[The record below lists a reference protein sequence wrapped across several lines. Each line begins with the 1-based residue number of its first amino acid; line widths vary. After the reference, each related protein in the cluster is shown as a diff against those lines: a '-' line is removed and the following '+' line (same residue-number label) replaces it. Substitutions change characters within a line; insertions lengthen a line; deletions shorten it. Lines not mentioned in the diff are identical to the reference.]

1 MNASAPTRS
10 SLTITRE
17 DHDREVIVQGWVQ
30 DVRNLG
36 GISFVILRDKHGVLQ
51 IAVPKKKVP
60 LEIFEVLTAIP
71 RESVVRISGVVKE
84 SKQAK
89 MGFEIVPTSVEVLS
103 RAASPLPLGVV
114 DKVGVEVET
123 RFNNRFM
130 DLRKAETRAVFEI
143 KSLVLDLINDYLR
156 NEGFVEV
163 FTPKIVASG
172 AEGGASLF
180 EIKYF
185 DRAAYLAQSPQLYKQ
200 MLMSTGLDR
209 VYEIGPAF
217 RAEPSDTIR
226 HVSEFISFDGEMAFI
241 SSQRDVMDTI
251 ERCMLS
257 VVKGVMERG
266 SKHLEALGTT
276 VTLPRSPFPVLTYSN
291 AVEILISEGRPI
303 EEGEDLGTEDEKAL
317 GEVMRSKGHD
327 MYWILEYP
335 EASKP
340 FYIMEKDGTPF
351 SHSFDLDYMG
361 QEIASGGQ
369 REHRYDMLVSRM
381 KKKGLDVS
389 SFKFYLDAFMYG
401 MPPHGGW
408 GLGLERLV
416 QKMLGLPNVR
426 EAILFP
432 RDRNRLTP

>member
-1 MNASAPTRS
+1 MNSSVPTRN
-10 SLTITRE
+10 SLTITEE
-17 DHDREVIVQGWVQ
+17 DYDQEVAVQGWVQ

-60 LEIFEVLTAIP
+60 PEIFDELTSVS
-71 RESVVRISGVVKE
+71 RESVVRISGIVKE
-84 SKQAK
+84 SNQAK

-114 DKVGVEVET
+114 DKVGVEIET
-123 RFNNRFM
+123 RYNNRFM
-130 DLRKAETRAVFEI
+130 DLRKADARAVFEI
-143 KSLVLDLINDYLR
+143 KSMVLDLIDEYLR

-185 DRAAYLAQSPQLYKQ
+185 DKIAYLAQSPQLYKQ

-226 HVSEFISFDGEMAFI
+226 HVSEFISYDGEMAFV

-251 ERCMLS
+251 EGCMLHII
-257 VVKGVMERG
+257 KGIMEKG
-266 SKHLEALGTT
+266 SKHLEVLGTA

-291 AVEILISEGRPI
+291 AVEKLISEGRPMK
-303 EEGEDLGTEDEKAL
+303 EGEDLGTEDEKAL
-317 GEVMRSKGHD
+317 GEFMISKGYD
-327 MYWILEYP
+327 IYWIVEYP

-351 SHSFDLDYMG
+351 SHSFDLDYLG

-369 REHRYDMLVSRM
+369 REHRYDMLISRM
-381 KKKGLDVS
+381 EKKGLDVS

>member
-251 ERCMLS
+251 EGCMLS

-381 KKKGLDVS
+381 EKKGLDVS

>member
-1 MNASAPTRS
+1 MSVNAPTRS
-10 SLTITRE
+10 SITITKE
-17 DHDREVIVQGWVQ
+17 DFDQEVTIRGWVQ

-36 GISFVILRDKHGVLQ
+36 GISFVILRDRYGVLQ

-60 LEIFEVLTAIP
+60 PELFEALTTIP
-71 RESVVRISGVVKE
+71 RESVVCVAGIVKE

-89 MGFEIVPTSVEVLS
+89 MGFEIVPKSMEVLS
-103 RAASPLPLGVV
+103 KAASPLPLGVV

-143 KSLVLDLINDYLR
+143 KSLVLDLIDESLEK
-156 NEGFVEV
+156 EGFVEV

-185 DRAAYLAQSPQLYKQ
+185 DKPAYLAQSPQLYKQ
-200 MLMSTGLDR
+200 ILMSTGLDK

-241 SSQRDVMDTI
+241 SSQRDVMDVI
-251 ERCMLS
+251 ERCMIE
-257 VVKGVMERG
+257 VIKGVSERG
-266 SKHLEALGTT
+266 SKQLETIGAQI
-276 VTLPRSPFPVLTYSN
+276 VVPRSPFPVLTYSD
-291 AVEILISEGRPI
+291 AVDILISKGRMIKEGD
-303 EEGEDLGTEDEKAL
+303 DLGTEDEKVL
-317 GEVMRSKGHD
+317 GEVMKSRGSD
-327 MYWILEYP
+327 MYWIIEYP
-335 EASKP
+335 ESSKP
-340 FYIMEKDGTPF
+340 FYIMEKEGTPF
-351 SHSFDLDYMG
+351 SHSFDLDFAG

-369 REHRYDMLVSRM
+369 REHRYDALTNRM
-381 KKKGLDVS
+381 EKKGLDTS
-389 SFKFYLDAFMYG
+389 SFRFYLDAFMYG

-408 GLGLERLV
+408 GLGLERFV
-416 QKMLGLPNVR
+416 QKMLGLPNIR

-432 RDRNRLTP
+432 RDRNRLVP

>member
-1 MNASAPTRS
+1 MSVNAPTRS
-10 SLTITRE
+10 SATITKE
-17 DHDREVIVQGWVQ
+17 DFNREVTVRGWVQ

-36 GISFVILRDKHGVLQ
+36 GISFVILRDRYGVLQ
-51 IAVPKKKVP
+51 IAVPKKRVP
-60 LEIFEVLTAIP
+60 PELFEALTTIP
-71 RESVVRISGVVKE
+71 RESVVSVGGIVKE

-89 MGFEIVPTSVEVLS
+89 MGFEIVPKSMEVLS
-103 RAASPLPLGVV
+103 KASSPLPLGVV

-143 KSLVLDLINDYLR
+143 KSLVLDLIDESLGK
-156 NEGFVEV
+156 EGFVEV

-185 DRAAYLAQSPQLYKQ
+185 DKPAYLAQSPQLYKQ
-200 MLMSTGLDR
+200 ILMSTGLDK

-241 SSQRDVMDTI
+241 SSQRDVMDVI
-251 ERCMLS
+251 ERCMLD
-257 VVKGVMERG
+257 VFKGVLERG
-266 SKHLEALGTT
+266 SKQLEVIGAQ
-276 VTLPRSPFPVLTYSN
+276 VVPPMSPFPVLTYSD
-291 AVEILISEGRPI
+291 AVDILVSEGRTVK
-303 EEGEDLGTEDEKAL
+303 EGDDLGTEDEKAL
-317 GEVMRSKGHD
+317 GEVMKSKGSD
-327 MYWILEYP
+327 MYWIIEYP
-335 EASKP
+335 ESSKP
-340 FYIMEKDGTPF
+340 FYIMEKEGTPF
-351 SHSFDLDYMG
+351 SHSFDLDFAG

-369 REHRYDMLVSRM
+369 REHRYDALTSRM
-381 KKKGLDVS
+381 ERKGLDVS
-389 SFKFYLDAFMYG
+389 SFGFYLNAFMYG

-408 GLGLERLV
+408 GLGVERFV
-416 QKMLGLPNVR
+416 QKMLGLPNIR

-432 RDRNRLTP
+432 RDRNRLAP

>member
-1 MNASAPTRS
+1 MNSSVPTRS
-10 SLTITRE
+10 SLTITEE
-17 DHDREVIVQGWVQ
+17 DYDREVAVQGWVQ

-60 LEIFEVLTAIP
+60 PEIFDELTSVS
-71 RESVVRISGVVKE
+71 RESVVRISGIVKE
-84 SKQAK
+84 SNQAK

-114 DKVGVEVET
+114 DKVGVEIET
-123 RFNNRFM
+123 RYNNRFM
-130 DLRKAETRAVFEI
+130 DLRKADVRAVFEI
-143 KSLVLDLINDYLR
+143 KSMVLDLIDEYLR

-185 DRAAYLAQSPQLYKQ
+185 DKIAYLAQSPQLYKQ

-226 HVSEFISFDGEMAFI
+226 HVSEFISYDGEMAFV

-251 ERCMLS
+251 EGCMLHII
-257 VVKGVMERG
+257 KGIMERG
-266 SKHLEALGTT
+266 SKHLEVLGTA
-276 VTLPRSPFPVLTYSN
+276 VTLPRSPFPVMTYSN
-291 AVEILISEGRPI
+291 AVEKLISEGRPMK
-303 EEGEDLGTEDEKAL
+303 EGEDLGTEDEKAL
-317 GEVMRSKGHD
+317 GEFMRSKGYD
-327 MYWILEYP
+327 MYWIVEYP

-351 SHSFDLDYMG
+351 SHSFDLDYLG

-369 REHRYDMLVSRM
+369 REHRYDMLISRM
-381 KKKGLDVS
+381 EKKGLDVS

>member
-1 MNASAPTRS
+1 MNSSVPTRS
-10 SLTITRE
+10 SLTITEE
-17 DHDREVIVQGWVQ
+17 DYDREVAVQGWVQ

-60 LEIFEVLTAIP
+60 PEIFDELTSVS
-71 RESVVRISGVVKE
+71 RESVVRISGIVKE
-84 SKQAK
+84 SNQAK

-114 DKVGVEVET
+114 DKVGVEIET
-123 RFNNRFM
+123 RYNNRFM
-130 DLRKAETRAVFEI
+130 DLRKADVRAVFEI
-143 KSLVLDLINDYLR
+143 KSMVLDLIDEYLR

-185 DRAAYLAQSPQLYKQ
+185 DKIAYLAQSPQLYKQ

-226 HVSEFISFDGEMAFI
+226 HVSEFISYDGEMAFV

-251 ERCMLS
+251 EGCMLHII
-257 VVKGVMERG
+257 KGIMERG
-266 SKHLEALGTT
+266 SKHLEVLGTA

-291 AVEILISEGRPI
+291 AVEKLISEGRPMK
-303 EEGEDLGTEDEKAL
+303 EGEDLGTEDEKAL
-317 GEVMRSKGHD
+317 GEFMRSKGYD
-327 MYWILEYP
+327 IYWIVEYP

-351 SHSFDLDYMG
+351 SHSFDLDYLG

-369 REHRYDMLVSRM
+369 REHRYDMLISRM
-381 KKKGLDVS
+381 EKKGLDVS

>member
-1 MNASAPTRS
+1 MNSSVPTRS
-10 SLTITRE
+10 SLTITEE
-17 DHDREVIVQGWVQ
+17 DYDREVAVQGWVQ

-60 LEIFEVLTAIP
+60 PEIFDELTSVS
-71 RESVVRISGVVKE
+71 RESVVRISGIVKE
-84 SKQAK
+84 SNQAK

-114 DKVGVEVET
+114 DKVGVEIET
-123 RFNNRFM
+123 RYNNRFM
-130 DLRKAETRAVFEI
+130 DLRKADVRAVFEI
-143 KSLVLDLINDYLR
+143 KSMVLDLIDEYLR

-185 DRAAYLAQSPQLYKQ
+185 DKIAYLAQSPQLYKQ

-226 HVSEFISFDGEMAFI
+226 HVSEFISYDGEMAFV

-251 ERCMLS
+251 EGCMLHII
-257 VVKGVMERG
+257 KGIMERG
-266 SKHLEALGTT
+266 SKHLEVLGTA

-291 AVEILISEGRPI
+291 AVEKLISEGRPMK
-303 EEGEDLGTEDEKAL
+303 EGEDLGTEDEKAL
-317 GEVMRSKGHD
+317 GEFMISKGYD
-327 MYWILEYP
+327 IYWIVEYP

-351 SHSFDLDYMG
+351 SHSFDLDYLG

-369 REHRYDMLVSRM
+369 REHRYDMLISRM
-381 KKKGLDVS
+381 EKKGLDVS

>member
-1 MNASAPTRS
+1 MNSSVPTRN
-10 SLTITRE
+10 SLTITEE
-17 DHDREVIVQGWVQ
+17 DYDREVTVQGWVQ

-60 LEIFEVLTAIP
+60 PEIFDELTSVS
-71 RESVVRISGVVKE
+71 RESVVRISGIVKE
-84 SKQAK
+84 SNQAK

-114 DKVGVEVET
+114 DKVGVEIET
-123 RFNNRFM
+123 RYNNRFM
-130 DLRKAETRAVFEI
+130 DLRKADVRAVFEI
-143 KSLVLDLINDYLR
+143 KSMVLDLIDEYLR

-185 DRAAYLAQSPQLYKQ
+185 DKIAYLAQSPQLYKQ

-226 HVSEFISFDGEMAFI
+226 HVSEFISYDGEMAFV

-251 ERCMLS
+251 EGCMLHII
-257 VVKGVMERG
+257 KGIMERG
-266 SKHLEALGTT
+266 SKHLEVLGTA

-291 AVEILISEGRPI
+291 AVEKLISEGRPMK
-303 EEGEDLGTEDEKAL
+303 EGEDLGTEDEKAL
-317 GEVMRSKGHD
+317 GEFMRSKGYD
-327 MYWILEYP
+327 MYWIVEYP

-351 SHSFDLDYMG
+351 SHSFDLDYLG

-369 REHRYDMLVSRM
+369 REHRYDMLISRM
-381 KKKGLDVS
+381 EKKGLDVS

>member
-1 MNASAPTRS
+1 MNSSVPTRN
-10 SLTITRE
+10 SLTITEE
-17 DHDREVIVQGWVQ
+17 DYDREVAVQGWVQ

-60 LEIFEVLTAIP
+60 PEIFDELTSVS
-71 RESVVRISGVVKE
+71 RESVVRISGIVKE
-84 SKQAK
+84 SNQAK

-114 DKVGVEVET
+114 DKVGVEIET
-123 RFNNRFM
+123 RYNNRFM
-130 DLRKAETRAVFEI
+130 DLRKADVRAVFEI
-143 KSLVLDLINDYLR
+143 KSMVLDLIDEYLR

-185 DRAAYLAQSPQLYKQ
+185 DKIAYLAQSPQLYKQ

-226 HVSEFISFDGEMAFI
+226 HVSEFISYDGEMAFV

-251 ERCMLS
+251 EGCMLHII
-257 VVKGVMERG
+257 KGIMERG
-266 SKHLEALGTT
+266 SKHLEVLGTA

-291 AVEILISEGRPI
+291 AVEKLISEGRPMK
-303 EEGEDLGTEDEKAL
+303 EGEDLGTEDEKAL
-317 GEVMRSKGHD
+317 GEFMRSKGYD
-327 MYWILEYP
+327 MYWIVEYP

-351 SHSFDLDYMG
+351 SHSFDLDYLG

-369 REHRYDMLVSRM
+369 REHRYDMLISRM
-381 KKKGLDVS
+381 EKKGLDVS

>member
-1 MNASAPTRS
+1 MNSSIPTRS
-10 SLTITRE
+10 SLTITEE
-17 DHDREVIVQGWVQ
+17 DYDREVAVQGWVQ

-60 LEIFEVLTAIP
+60 PEIFDELTSVS
-71 RESVVRISGVVKE
+71 RESVVRISGIVKE
-84 SKQAK
+84 SNQAK

-114 DKVGVEVET
+114 DKVGVEIET
-123 RFNNRFM
+123 RYNNRFM
-130 DLRKAETRAVFEI
+130 DLRKADVRAVFEI
-143 KSLVLDLINDYLR
+143 KSMVLDLIDEYLR

-185 DRAAYLAQSPQLYKQ
+185 DKIAYLAQSPQLYKQ

-226 HVSEFISFDGEMAFI
+226 HVSEFISYDGEMAFV

-251 ERCMLS
+251 EGCMLHII
-257 VVKGVMERG
+257 KGIMERG
-266 SKHLEALGTT
+266 SKHLEVLGTA

-291 AVEILISEGRPI
+291 AVEKLISEGRPMK
-303 EEGEDLGTEDEKAL
+303 EGEDLGTEDEKAL
-317 GEVMRSKGHD
+317 GEFMRSKGYD
-327 MYWILEYP
+327 IYWIVEYP

-351 SHSFDLDYMG
+351 SHSFDLDYLG

-369 REHRYDMLVSRM
+369 REHRYDMLISRM
-381 KKKGLDVS
+381 EKKGLDVS

>member
-1 MNASAPTRS
+1 MNSSVPTRS
-10 SLTITRE
+10 SLTITEE
-17 DHDREVIVQGWVQ
+17 DYDREVAVQGWVQ

-60 LEIFEVLTAIP
+60 PEIFDELTSVS
-71 RESVVRISGVVKE
+71 RESVVRISGIVKE
-84 SKQAK
+84 SNQAK

-114 DKVGVEVET
+114 DKVGVEIET
-123 RFNNRFM
+123 RYNNRFM
-130 DLRKAETRAVFEI
+130 DLRKADARAVFEI
-143 KSLVLDLINDYLR
+143 KSMVLDLIDEYLR

-185 DRAAYLAQSPQLYKQ
+185 DKIAYLAQSPQLYKQ

-226 HVSEFISFDGEMAFI
+226 HVSEFISYDGEMAFV

-251 ERCMLS
+251 EGCMLHII
-257 VVKGVMERG
+257 KGIMEKG
-266 SKHLEALGTT
+266 SKHLEVLGTA

-291 AVEILISEGRPI
+291 AVEKLISEGRPMK
-303 EEGEDLGTEDEKAL
+303 EGEDLGTEDEKAL
-317 GEVMRSKGHD
+317 GESMRSKGYD
-327 MYWILEYP
+327 MYWIVEYP

-351 SHSFDLDYMG
+351 SHSFDLDYLG

-369 REHRYDMLVSRM
+369 REHRYDMLISRM
-381 KKKGLDVS
+381 EKKGLDVS

>member
-1 MNASAPTRS
+1 MNASAPLRS
-10 SLTITRE
+10 SITITR
-17 DHDREVIVQGWVQ
+17 DDYDREVTVKGWVQ

-36 GISFVILRDKHGVLQ
+36 GISFVILRDRHGVLQ
-51 IAVPKKKVP
+51 IAAPKKKVP
-60 LEIFEVLTAIP
+60 LELFDALTTVP
-71 RESVVRISGVVKE
+71 RESVVSISGMVKE

-89 MGFEIVPTSVEVLS
+89 MGFEIVPISMEVLS
-103 RAASPLPLGVV
+103 KAASPLPLGVV

-123 RFNNRFM
+123 RFNHRFM

-143 KSLVLDLINDYLR
+143 KSLVLELIDEYLGR
-156 NEGFVEV
+156 EGFVEV

-185 DRAAYLAQSPQLYKQ
+185 DKAAYLAQSPQLYKQ

-217 RAEPSDTIR
+217 RAEPSDTVR

-241 SSQRDVMDTI
+241 SSQRDVMEVI
-251 ERCMLS
+251 ECCMLS
-257 VVKGVMERG
+257 VVKGVVERG
-266 SKHLEALGTT
+266 SKHIEAIGSN
-276 VTLPRSPFPVLTYSN
+276 VALPRSPFPVLTYSD
-291 AVEILISEGRPI
+291 AVEILISEGRTI
-303 EEGEDLGTEDEKAL
+303 KEGEDLGTEDEKAL
-317 GEVMRSKGHD
+317 GEVMRSRGNE
-327 MYWILEYP
+327 MYWIIEYP
-335 EASKP
+335 ESSKP

-351 SHSFDLDYMG
+351 SHSFDLDYAG

-369 REHRYDMLVSRM
+369 REHRYDPLIRRM
-381 KKKGLDVS
+381 EKKGLDIS
-389 SFKFYLDAFMYG
+389 SFRFYLDTFMYG

-408 GLGLERLV
+408 GLGVERFV
-416 QKMLGLPNVR
+416 QKMLGLPNIR

>member
-1 MNASAPTRS
+1 MNSSVPTRS
-10 SLTITRE
+10 SLTITEE
-17 DHDREVIVQGWVQ
+17 DYDREVAVQGWVQ

-60 LEIFEVLTAIP
+60 PEIFDELTSVS
-71 RESVVRISGVVKE
+71 RESVVRISGIVKE
-84 SKQAK
+84 SNQAK

-114 DKVGVEVET
+114 DKVGVEIET
-123 RFNNRFM
+123 RYNNRFM
-130 DLRKAETRAVFEI
+130 DLRKADVRAVFEI
-143 KSLVLDLINDYLR
+143 KSMVLDLIDEYLR

-185 DRAAYLAQSPQLYKQ
+185 DKIAYLAQSPQLYKQ

-226 HVSEFISFDGEMAFI
+226 HVSEFISYDGEMAFV

-251 ERCMLS
+251 EGCMLHII
-257 VVKGVMERG
+257 KGIMERG
-266 SKHLEALGTT
+266 SKHLEVLGTA

-291 AVEILISEGRPI
+291 AVEKLISEGRPMK
-303 EEGEDLGTEDEKAL
+303 EGEDLGTEDEKAL
-317 GEVMRSKGHD
+317 GEFMRSKGYD
-327 MYWILEYP
+327 MYWIVEYP

-351 SHSFDLDYMG
+351 SHSFDLDYLG

-369 REHRYDMLVSRM
+369 REHRYDMLISRM
-381 KKKGLDVS
+381 EKKGLDVS